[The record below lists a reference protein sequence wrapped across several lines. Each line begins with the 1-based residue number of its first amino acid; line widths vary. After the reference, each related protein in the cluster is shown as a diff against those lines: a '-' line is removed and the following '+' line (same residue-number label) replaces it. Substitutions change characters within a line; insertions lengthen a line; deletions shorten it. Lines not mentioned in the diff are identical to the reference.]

1 MAETVSESKQ
11 DSEEFKSL
19 LKKALAINPDA
30 RPEWKLVNLVM
41 QRRARWLLSHEDN
54 CSQNKSEE
62 L

>member
-11 DSEEFKSL
+11 DSEEFKR

-41 QRRARWLLSHEDN
+41 QRRAQWLLSHED
-54 CSQNKSEE
+54 E
-62 L
+62 LFAK